1 MPSNGL
7 WSVATI
13 SSLLPTRT
21 NILAFS
27 EDYMTANVSSSVGE
41 YQLYV
46 GVVNLEPEHNCN
58 ISGTIN
64 I

>member
-1 MPSNGL
+1 MPSNVV

-27 EDYMTANVSSSVGE
+27 EDHVTASVSPSVGE

-58 ISGTIN
+58 ISGIIN